1 MRVADM
7 EQWKTLEREAPCT
20 MLRRKSAPVN
30 CFVCARTQRW
40 SIRSTRGAC
49 RLWTSSSIQP
59 HEFRGLS
66 YATNHNQI
74 AHRCYWAL
82 AHQILK
88 FYYRKREKERA
99 YQWYHCLCFLYALMY
114 SFSCLILAVPILTFL
129 CLFSSTYK

>member
-1 MRVADM
+1 MADM

-20 MLRRKSAPVN
+20 MLRRKSARVN
-30 CFVCARTQRW
+30 CFICARTQRW

-66 YATNHNQI
+66 YASNHNQI
-74 AHRCYWAL
+74 AYRCYWAL

-88 FYYRKREKERA
+88 FYYLEREREIKGLPA
-99 YQWYHCLCFLYALMY
+99 IPLPLFFVCINVFFLASY
-114 SFSCLILAVPILTFL
+114 SGCANSD
-129 CLFSSTYK
+129 LFMLVFYYL